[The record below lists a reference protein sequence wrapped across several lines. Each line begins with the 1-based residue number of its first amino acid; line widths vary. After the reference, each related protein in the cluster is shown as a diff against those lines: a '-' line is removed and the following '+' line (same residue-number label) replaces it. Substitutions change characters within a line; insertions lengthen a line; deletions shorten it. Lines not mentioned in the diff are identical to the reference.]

1 MVTTKKEAE
10 EFASQIAEMQDSGKS
25 HAKGPDF
32 KDDLKHH
39 PDVSDDDPG
48 RKGPNDL
55 EEINKKL
62 KLRIAQ
68 LEGISKVHRSLNGEL
83 RQEVYDLKMKVN
95 GQVALEN
102 QIEGQKKIIR
112 ELSMDNQRLAKE
124 VDDKV
129 SHLRKSGLI

>member
-1 MVTTKKEAE
+1 MVTTKKDAE

-25 HAKGPDF
+25 HAKGPD
-32 KDDLKHH
+32 
-39 PDVSDDDPG
+39 VSYGEAG
-48 RKGPNDL
+48 RKGSNDL
-55 EEINKKL
+55 EEINRNL
-62 KLRIAQ
+62 KIRIAQ
-68 LEGISKVHRSLNGEL
+68 LEGISKVHRALNGEL

-112 ELSMDNQRLAKE
+112 ELSMDNQKLAKE

-129 SHLRKSGLI
+129 SHLRKLGLI

>member
-1 MVTTKKEAE
+1 MVTTKKDAE

-25 HAKGPDF
+25 HAK
-32 KDDLKHH
+32 
-39 PDVSDDDPG
+39 DPG
-48 RKGPNDL
+48 RRGPNDL

-62 KLRIAQ
+62 KIRIAQ
-68 LEGISKVHRSLNGEL
+68 LEGISKVHRALNGEL

-95 GQVALEN
+95 DQIALEN
-102 QIEGQKKIIR
+102 KIEGQKKIIR

-129 SHLRKSGLI
+129 SHLRKLGLI